1 MVTIVIRLPASL
13 HDRLASWASAVRPR
27 PAFDVFDVGLPLSDS
42 LTGVHSMLVTSVRRA
57 VPVFGL
63 AAFVVG
69 CAVGP
74 DFMRPSAPET
84 KDYEAGGMPQPDV
97 PEPTET
103 QQRFA
108 VGKKISNDWWQ
119 LFHSSRLESVLEEA
133 IAGSQTLAAAKATL
147 AQAQQGVLQ
156 AAGALYPQV
165 DLAAGAQRQRVNFAA
180 IGEPVEG
187 PIINLF
193 NIGPTVSYSVDVF
206 GRYRRQVEEQQA
218 LAEYQAWELD
228 AAYLT
233 LTGNAA
239 TQAFQIASVRAQIA
253 AVQTIIAD
261 DERNLGLV
269 QTELRAGEAT
279 QIDVQSAQSQLAADR
294 TLLPPLRQQLSVAR
308 HALSVLSGRAPG
320 DWMPPD
326 FDLAEFTLPED
337 LPVSLPSELVRQRPD
352 ILAAEAQL
360 HAASAAVG
368 VATAQLYPSIDLTA
382 SFEQFATKPSKLFV
396 PASSVFDLAGNLVA
410 PIFHGGTLRA
420 QKKAAVDAFDGAYA
434 TYRQTVL
441 TSFGQVADSL
451 QALSHDAE
459 LLEAEHRALD
469 SAEANLRLTR
479 TTYSYGNVG
488 ILQVLDAQRLA
499 EQARLGYV
507 RAQAQRYLDT
517 VELLTAMGGGW
528 WQSQDQ
534 TALAVTPGKAPR

>member
-13 HDRLASWASAVRPR
+13 HDRLASWSSAVRPR

-84 KDYEAGGMPQPDV
+84 RDYEAGGMPQPDV

-119 LFHSSRLESVLEEA
+119 LFHSSRLESVLEET

-320 DWMPPD
+320 DWAPPD
-326 FDLAEFTLPED
+326 FDLAEFTLPEE

-368 VATAQLYPSIDLTA
+368 VATAQLYPSIDLTG

-396 PASSVFDLAGNLVA
+396 PASSVFDLGGNLVA

-534 TALAVTPGKAPR
+534 TAQAASPGKATR